1 MSEKKFNLDTEELK
15 KQGRILGSAVWTS
28 TKILSKK
35 AGQATIKATIATG
48 KGIAKGTKAVEKQVY
63 HKLDERF
70 NPIYGSERDKS
81 KVPDKPDTETDQLV
95 ENKED
100 IEDESVQDNLS
111 KPEFNKGQMNSEPVG
126 KSDEDVNID
135 GFDDEDYKI

>member
-15 KQGRILGSAVWTS
+15 KQGRILGSAIWTS

-70 NPIYGSERDKS
+70 NPIYGSERDKN
-81 KVPDKPDTETDQLV
+81 KVPDQLV

-100 IEDESVQDNLS
+100 VEDESVQDNLS